1 MGFFYSQFFK
11 TPAYPTGSYQGKTIV
26 ITGSNT
32 GLGKE
37 AARHYVR
44 MGASRMILAV
54 RNLDQG
60 HEAKHDIE
68 ATTGCAAD
76 VIQVWRVD
84 MSSYAS
90 VQKFAA
96 RINTELDRVDIFLAN
111 AGCAKLKYTTAEDNE
126 TQITVNVVATFLLVM
141 LVLPKLKETAAR
153 CKTRPVL
160 SVTSSGAYQHTTF
173 PQRTAPAGGLFAA
186 INDQATAEKHWA
198 EQYPLSKLLE
208 IFVVRAFAERYP
220 ASASSSTGAG
230 FPVTLSCV
238 SPGLCHSGL
247 AREQDTLGFRALKL
261 VLARSTEVGSRTLVH
276 AGSGGVETHG
286 QFLEDCEVDPLNELV
301 TGNKNVHDRLWNE
314 LVDKL
319 KAIKSDVMDF

>member
-1 MGFFYSQFFK
+1 MGFLYSQFFK
-11 TPAYPTGSYQGKTIV
+11 TPPYPTGSYQGKTIV

-37 AARHYVR
+37 AARHYIR

-68 ATTGCAAD
+68 ATTGCAPG

-96 RINTELDRVDIFLAN
+96 RVNTELDRVDIFLAN

-141 LVLPKLKETAAR
+141 LVMPKLKETALR
-153 CKTRPVL
+153 YQTRPVL
-160 SVTSSGAYQHTTF
+160 SITSSGAYQHTTF
-173 PQRTAPAGGLFAA
+173 PQRTAPEGKLFAT
-186 INDQATAEKHWA
+186 INDKATAEKHWA

-208 IFVVRAFAERYP
+208 IFLVRAFAEKYP
-220 ASASSSTGAG
+220 AATFPRHAQLRQPGAVPLG
-230 FPVTLSCV
+230 
-238 SPGLCHSGL
+238 
-247 AREQDTLGFRALKL
+247 ARAGAEHARLPRAQAGARAL
-261 VLARSTEVGSRTLVH
+261 
-276 AGSGGVETHG
+276 
-286 QFLEDCEVDPLNELV
+286 
-301 TGNKNVHDRLWNE
+301 DRGRE
-314 LVDKL
+314 
-319 KAIKSDVMDF
+319 SDVGARGRRGKGDAWAVSRGLRGRSADGDGYGE

>member
-1 MGFFYSQFFK
+1 MGFLYSQFFK
-11 TPAYPTGSYQGKTIV
+11 IPSYPTGSYQGKTIV

-37 AARHYVR
+37 AARHYIR
-44 MGASRMILAV
+44 MGSSRMILAV

-96 RINTELDRVDIFLAN
+96 RVNTELDRVDIFLAN

-126 TQITVNVVATFLLVM
+126 TQITVNVVATFLLAM
-141 LVLPKLKETAAR
+141 LVMPKLRQTALR
-153 CKTRPVL
+153 HQTRPVL
-160 SVTSSGAYQHTTF
+160 SITSSGAYQHTTF
-173 PQRTAPAGGLFAA
+173 PQRTAPEGKLFAT
-186 INDQATAEKHWA
+186 INDKETAEKHWA

-208 IFVVRAFAERYP
+208 IFLVRAFAERYP
-220 ASASSSTGAG
+220 AAA

-247 AREQDTLGFRALKL
+247 AREQDTLGFRALKF

-276 AGSGGVETHG
+276 AGGAGEAHG
-286 QFLEDCEVDPLNELV
+286 QFLEDCEVDPLTELV
-301 TGNKNVHDRLWNE
+301 TGNKGVQDRLWME
-314 LVDKL
+314 LVEKL
-319 KAIKSDVMDF
+319 RAIKSDVMEF